1 MYRFIHMEN
10 GMPNATETKPDTRK
24 PLMVNFKEDTL
35 TTVSRATVR
44 TLSDKLGFND
54 TQTVLYALARLRDE
68 VIAGEDSGNVD
79 DFKPLTKRQ
88 HTVIAHAEPKTRGRV
103 IDTLLP

>member
-1 MYRFIHMEN
+1 
-10 GMPNATETKPDTRK
+10 MPTVTATKPDTRK

-68 VIAGEDSGNVD
+68 VIVGEDGRDSEE
-79 DFKPLTKRQ
+79 FKPLTKRQ
-88 HTVIAHAEPKTRGRV
+88 HAVIAHAEPKTRGRV
-103 IDTLLP
+103 ISTLLP

>member
-1 MYRFIHMEN
+1 
-10 GMPNATETKPDTRK
+10 MPTATAAKSDTKK

-44 TLSDKLGFND
+44 TLSDRLGFND

-68 VIAGEDSGNVD
+68 VIGTKEAHYLE
-79 DFKPLTKRQ
+79 DFKPLTKKQ
-88 HTVIAHAEPKTRGRV
+88 HQVIARAEPKVRGRV
-103 IDTLLP
+103 LSTLLP